1 MKTKMIQALPTAFL
15 EALLTAYENHDPK
28 HRDTYR
34 IRTTITM
41 RRALSNQTAE
51 EQRRHRG
58 GK

>member
-15 EALLTAYENHDPK
+15 EALLTAYENHDPR
-28 HRDTYR
+28 HQDMQR
-34 IRTTITM
+34 IRTVITT
-41 RRALSNQTAE
+41 RRALSDQTAE